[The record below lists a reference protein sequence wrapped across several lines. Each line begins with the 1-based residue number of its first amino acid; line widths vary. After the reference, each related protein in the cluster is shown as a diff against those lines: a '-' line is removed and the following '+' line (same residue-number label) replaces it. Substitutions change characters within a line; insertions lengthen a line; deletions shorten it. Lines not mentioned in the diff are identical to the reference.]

1 MGMDRKLEK
10 KWWSWKRI
18 IQLCGFAILLVFLIY
33 ILFFK
38 DNSSRLNVPIERI
51 TISEVA
57 NGPFQEYIPVTGT
70 VLPIKTVYLDAIEGG
85 QVEKIVREAGSFVNK
100 GDTILHLTNTNLLL
114 SVMNHEAQ
122 LFEQRNNLRN
132 SRVTMER
139 NSLTYENEL
148 ARLDYQ
154 IASAEREFDRNKQL
168 YETKHIPKSEFEDSR
183 DTLQYLK
190 KQRELTIKT
199 QQQDSTFRQ
208 IQIEMLEQAVDRL
221 QTNLEFVQK
230 NKENLTLR
238 APVTG
243 QLTSLNAEIGES
255 KRQGER
261 LGQIDIL
268 DGFKIRAEPDEYY
281 ITRLEF
287 GLAGDFDLADETY
300 HLKITKIYPE
310 VTDGRFAVDLEFS
323 GDPPDDIRRGQT
335 VHIRL
340 ALGDLSECLQLAR
353 GGFYQSTGGQWAY
366 VMDETG
372 MAAVKRDIRLGR
384 MNPKVFEVLEGL
396 TDGDQVI
403 TSTYDHFGDVD
414 KIVLKE

>member
-1 MGMDRKLEK
+1 MDRKLKK

-18 IQLCGFAILLVFLIY
+18 IQLCCIAVLLVFIVY
-33 ILFFK
+33 ISFFT
-38 DNSSRLNVPIERI
+38 DNSSRLNVPTERI
-51 TISEVA
+51 TLSEVFE
-57 NGPFQEYIPVTGT
+57 GPFQVYIPVTGT
-70 VLPIKTVYLDAIEGG
+70 ILPIKTVYLDAIEGG
-85 QVEKIVREAGSFVNK
+85 QVEEIVREAGSFVNE
-100 GDTILHLTNTNLLL
+100 GDTILRLTNTNLVL

-139 NSLTYENEL
+139 NSLTYEVEL
-148 ARLDYQ
+148 ANLDYR
-154 IASAEREFDRNKQL
+154 IASTGREHERNKHL
-168 YETKHIPKSEFEDSR
+168 YETRDIPKSVFEDSR

-190 KQRELTIKT
+190 RQRELTIKT
-199 QQQDSTFRQ
+199 QQQDSTFRKLQ
-208 IQIEMLEQAVDRL
+208 IDMLEQAVDQL
-221 QTNLEFVQK
+221 QINLEFVKQ

-268 DGFKIRAEPDEYY
+268 DGFKIRAEVDEYY
-281 ITRLEF
+281 IIRLDI

-300 HLKITKIYPE
+300 QLKITKIYPE
-310 VTDGRFAVDLEFS
+310 VTEGRFAVDMEFV

-353 GGFYQSTGGQWAY
+353 GGFFQSTGGNWAY
-366 VMDETG
+366 VMDVTRT
-372 MAAVKRDIRLGR
+372 AAVRRDIRLGR

-396 TDGDQVI
+396 SEGDQVI
-403 TSTYDHFGDVD
+403 TSTYDNFGDVD